1 MKLSKI
7 IASTALVLTLSAA
20 AFADE
25 AYDIMKKSTTLDAPE
40 TSEAVMNLD
49 NIETNGTVDHRIMY
63 QRGRKINGLTNVVFD
78 FTQPASVRNTRV
90 LQSEKNAR
98 DDDRW
103 IYMPQLKQVRRIP
116 MAERYKNFVGCEFT
130 YNDMAIRKVDEDTHE
145 MISENETVTNAG
157 KTYKCW
163 KIKST
168 PVKKSEVEYS
178 YKINYIDKET
188 YLPAKMEY
196 FDKKDP
202 TKLLKTYT
210 TEDWIYFTAPKSG
223 KTYALRLKARMTNNV
238 TGRQTFIFIE
248 KPKFDEGISP
258 NYFTQQFL
266 QTGKAK

>member
-1 MKLSKI
+1 
-7 IASTALVLTLSAA
+7 
-20 AFADE
+20 
-25 AYDIMKKSTTLDAPE
+25 
-40 TSEAVMNLD
+40 
-49 NIETNGTVDHRIMY
+49 
-63 QRGRKINGLTNVVFD
+63 
-78 FTQPASVRNTRV
+78 
-90 LQSEKNAR
+90 
-98 DDDRW
+98 
-103 IYMPQLKQVRRIP
+103 MPQLKQVRRIP